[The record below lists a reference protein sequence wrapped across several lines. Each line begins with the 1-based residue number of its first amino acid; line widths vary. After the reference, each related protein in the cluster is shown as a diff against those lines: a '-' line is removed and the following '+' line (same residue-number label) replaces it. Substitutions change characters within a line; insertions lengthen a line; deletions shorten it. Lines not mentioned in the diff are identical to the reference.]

1 MEIKKNQTFKTPVG
15 LFLKVQT
22 VRESGLHT
30 LVLIDKK
37 GKAIP
42 EKRNTRGHVIQRT
55 DRLCTEETI
64 RSFKKVAIAL
74 MLLLSTSG
82 FAQNKFV
89 LAENS
94 VHKVVMTDHLK
105 TIVFDGRV
113 YEVLERKGWY
123 RMRNDSI
130 TWVYGHD
137 PKNFK
142 DMVKIGFYNE
152 FKNYVL
158 SIKTNN
164 RKIEKDVIN

>member
-1 MEIKKNQTFKTPVG
+1 MEIKKNQTFRTPVG

-22 VRESGLHT
+22 VRESGMHT
-30 LVLIDKK
+30 MVLIDKK
-37 GKAIP
+37 GDTIP

-55 DRLCTEETI
+55 ERLCTEETI
-64 RSFKKVAIAL
+64 RSFKKVAIAI
-74 MLLLSTSG
+74 MLVLSTSG
-82 FAQNKFV
+82 FAQKKFV

-94 VHKVVMTDHLK
+94 AHKVVMTDHLK

-113 YEVLERKGWY
+113 YEVPKRRGWY

-130 TWVYGHD
+130 TWIYGHD

-152 FKNYVL
+152 FKSYVL
-158 SIKTNN
+158 SLKTDNL
-164 RKIEKDVIN
+164 KTEKDVIN